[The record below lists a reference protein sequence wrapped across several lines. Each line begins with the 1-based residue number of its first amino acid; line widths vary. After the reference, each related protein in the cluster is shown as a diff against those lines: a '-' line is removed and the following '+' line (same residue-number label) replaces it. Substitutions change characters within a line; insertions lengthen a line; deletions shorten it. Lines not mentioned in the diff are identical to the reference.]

1 MEKGKEF
8 QPDDLLIWFDSLIPA
23 RGKGLDLGSGT
34 GKNSLYLASKGLEV
48 QAVDLSRKALNLL
61 KEEAKELGLPVKTIR
76 QDICQFPI
84 PPSSFDLI
92 LCLGSLM
99 FLDPDRIAL
108 LSLKIVEGLVPGGL
122 LFCSAFTTQDPSFF
136 SAERILKKISDRLF
150 EGKDGRHLYF
160 FAPGELESY
169 FDGLQAVFYAEGHSL
184 DLKHSLSH
192 RHGWAS
198 LVARKT

>member
-8 QPDDLLIWFDSLIPA
+8 QADDLLIWFDSLIPA

-34 GKNSLYLASKGLEV
+34 GKNSLYLASKGIEV

-61 KEEAKELGLPVKTIR
+61 KEEAKELGLPVKTIK
-76 QDICQFPI
+76 QDISDFPI
-84 PPSSFDLI
+84 SPSSYDLI

-99 FLDPDRIAL
+99 FLEPEKIAL
-108 LSLKIVEGLVPGGL
+108 LSRRVMEGLAPGGL
-122 LFCSAFTTQDPSFF
+122 LFCSAYTIKDPSFF
-136 SAERILKKISDRLF
+136 SAERMLKKISERLF
-150 EGKDGRHLYF
+150 KGRDGRFLYF

-169 FDGLQAVFYAEGHSL
+169 FHGLQAVFYAEGHSL